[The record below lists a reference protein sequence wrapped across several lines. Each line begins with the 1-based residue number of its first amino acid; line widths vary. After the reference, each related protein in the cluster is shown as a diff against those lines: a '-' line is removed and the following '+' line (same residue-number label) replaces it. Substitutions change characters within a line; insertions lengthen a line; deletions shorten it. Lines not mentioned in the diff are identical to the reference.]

1 MFTFESLKLTELSD
15 SGFLESSGS
24 RVGGDSEVSYI
35 PWDNPA
41 MFARQLRQLFLMEKK
56 LNGKSPRGS
65 GKKLS
70 VYITPE
76 EFKSTICLTISFA
89 IAGM

>member
-76 EFKSTICLTISFA
+76 EFKSTICLTVSFA

>member
-1 MFTFESLKLTELSD
+1 MFTFESLKLSELSD
-15 SGFLESSGS
+15 SGFLESSGC
-24 RVGGDSEVSYI
+24 RIGGDSEVSYI

-41 MFARQLRQLFLMEKK
+41 MFARQLRQRFLMEKK
-56 LNGKSPRGS
+56 FNGKSPRGS

-70 VYITPE
+70 VYVTHE
-76 EFKSTICLTISFA
+76 EFQSTICLTISFA

>member
-24 RVGGDSEVSYI
+24 RLGGDSEESYI

-41 MFARQLRQLFLMEKK
+41 VFARQLRQLFLMEKK
-56 LNGKSPRGS
+56 FSGKSPRSS

-70 VYITPE
+70 VYVTPE
-76 EFKSTICLTISFA
+76 EFESNICLTVSFA